1 MNRKHLRQDYLSI
14 ISKIRQSVPQI
25 AFSSDFIV
33 GYPGETNSDFEE
45 TIDLIKNVEFA
56 SSYSFK
62 YSARPGTPAS
72 LMETLIEEDLLNK
85 RLKKIQKLL
94 LDQQNHFNLSFR

>member
-1 MNRKHLRQDYLSI
+1 M
-14 ISKIRQSVPQI
+14 
-25 AFSSDFIV
+25 

-62 YSARPGTPAS
+62 YSQDQELQHHLWKPNRGGF
-72 LMETLIEEDLLNK
+72 IE
-85 RLKKIQKLL
+85 KKTKKDSKLL
-94 LDQQNHFNLSFR
+94 LDQQKSFQFVLFR

>member
-33 GYPGETNSDFEE
+33 GYLETNSDFEE

-56 SSYSFK
+56 SS
-62 YSARPGTPAS
+62 
-72 LMETLIEEDLLNK
+72 
-85 RLKKIQKLL
+85 
-94 LDQQNHFNLSFR
+94 